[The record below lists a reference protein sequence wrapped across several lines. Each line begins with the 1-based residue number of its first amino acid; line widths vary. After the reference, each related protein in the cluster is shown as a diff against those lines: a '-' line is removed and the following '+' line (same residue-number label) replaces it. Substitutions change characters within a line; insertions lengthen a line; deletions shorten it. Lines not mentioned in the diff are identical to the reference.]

1 MAADPHPVNVQA
13 LCVGHASCDLTIPL
27 EAYPAENSKAE
38 VGALIEA
45 GGGPAAN
52 AACLL
57 ASWGVP
63 TAFAGAVGD
72 DAYGRR
78 VIDDFRAAG
87 VDISAL
93 QVQPGE
99 ATALSFIL
107 VNRANGS
114 RTVINRRRSG
124 PPAGLGGGGPSP
136 WRPRLLLFDG
146 HELPASQAAR
156 QAFPDALTILDAGS
170 LREGTEALASCVD
183 YLVCSE
189 RFARQATG
197 LEGLDCPDARAL
209 CLDRLRERNG
219 RTVVVTLG
227 ERGLIYDD
235 GRHSGHLPAMSV
247 RPVDTTAAG
256 DVFHGAMA
264 FALLQNMPLL
274 QALALAT
281 TAAGLSV
288 QSPGGRA
295 SIPTLAAVR
304 AAMPRG

>member
-1 MAADPHPVNVQA
+1 MKVQA
-13 LCVGHASCDLTIPL
+13 LCIGHASGDLTMRL
-27 EAYPAENSKAE
+27 DAYPAENSKAE
-38 VGALIEA
+38 VDALIEA

-57 ASWGVP
+57 ASWGVG

-72 DAYGRR
+72 DTYGRR
-78 VIDDFRAAG
+78 VLDDFRAAG
-87 VDISAL
+87 VDISL
-93 QVQPGE
+93 VQVQPGE
-99 ATALSFIL
+99 ATAVSFIL

-114 RTVINRRRSG
+114 RTIINRRRSG
-124 PPAGLGGGGPSP
+124 PPARLGAGVPGH

-146 HELPASQAAR
+146 HELPASLAAI
-156 QAFPDALTILDAGS
+156 QAFPDALTMLDAGS
-170 LREGTEALASCVD
+170 LREGTDALAGRVD

-197 LEGLDCPDARAL
+197 LSALDSPDARSQ
-209 CLDRLRERNG
+209 CLARLRERNP

-235 GRHSGHLPAMSV
+235 GRHTGHLPAMNV

-304 AAMPRG
+304 AAMPRS